1 MTKYQLRSLK
11 AKDAMT
17 VLGLVQKLGLREP
30 IRAIFEGEI
39 SQGEKMDD
47 QATSAFGLRLIDSL
61 IEAVLPRVE
70 EHKND
75 VHEFL
80 GDLANLT
87 SEEVEEL
94 PLVDYIGLYKSFFT
108 HPDFKE
114 LASSLTSSMKS

>member
-17 VLGLVQKLGLREP
+17 VLSLVQKLGLRDP
-30 IRAIFEGEI
+30 IKAIFEGEI
-39 SQGEKMDD
+39 SQGKEMDD
-47 QATSAFGLRLIDSL
+47 KATSAFGLRLIDSL
-61 IEAVLPRVE
+61 VEAVLPRVE
-70 EHKND
+70 EHSKD

-80 GDLANLT
+80 GDLANL
-87 SEEVEEL
+87 SPEEVEEL